1 MQVSKII
8 EVLQSRYQPEQE
20 LMVDWWDQG
29 QFTEFCESRGLTLPE
44 WSDAV
49 EWYECSLGV
58 DIGELWFELT
68 LELEKA
74 GEEI

>member
-8 EVLQSRYQPEQE
+8 EVLQSRYQPDQE
-20 LMVDWWDQG
+20 LMVEWWDQD
-29 QFTEFCESRGLTLPE
+29 QFTEFYERRGLTVPE

-58 DIGELWFELT
+58 DVGELWFELT
-68 LELEKA
+68 TELERK
-74 GEEI
+74 EI